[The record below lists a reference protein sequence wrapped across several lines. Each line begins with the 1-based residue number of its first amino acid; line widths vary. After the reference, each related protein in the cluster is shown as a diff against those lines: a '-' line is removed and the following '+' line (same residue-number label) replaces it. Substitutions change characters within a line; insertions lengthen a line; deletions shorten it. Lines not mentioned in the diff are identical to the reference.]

1 VIRHVTPYTSRF
13 TLCVSRIA
21 HHVLTYLEVTA
32 MNIIDLRSDTVTHPT
47 PAMREAM
54 YRAEVGDDVF
64 GEDPTVNRLERM
76 AAERLGK
83 EAALLVVSGTMG
95 NLVALLTHCGR
106 GDEAILGDRS
116 HIFLSEQGGM
126 AALGGIT
133 PYPISNQPD
142 GTLRLED
149 IEGAI
154 RGDNVHFPRTR
165 LVCLE
170 NTHNVCNGMP
180 LTAEYTAQVARLAR
194 AHGLRVHLDG
204 ARVFNAAAAL
214 TVDVRELVREVDSV
228 MFCLS
233 KGLCA
238 PVGSL
243 VCGSAEF
250 IAQARRARKM
260 VGGGMRQAGILAA
273 AGIVALEQMS
283 DRMAEDHA
291 RAKRLAQGLAEI
303 PGVEVAPLAS
313 NILYFWLT
321 EEASKTPAEVADGLA
336 ERSVRVSS
344 RAGGRFRA
352 VTHYWISDDDVER
365 AIGAMRA
372 VVGVAS

>member
-1 VIRHVTPYTSRF
+1 MKV
-13 TLCVSRIA
+13 
-21 HHVLTYLEVTA
+21 
-32 MNIIDLRSDTVTHPT
+32 IDLRSDTVTRPT

-83 EAALLVVSGTMG
+83 KASLFVVSGTMG

-116 HIFLSEQGGM
+116 HTFLFEQGGM
-126 AALGGIT
+126 AALGGIA
-133 PYPISNQPD
+133 PRPIPNQPD

-149 IEGAI
+149 IERAI
-154 RGDNVHFPRTR
+154 RADDVHFPRTR

-170 NTHNVCNGMP
+170 NTHNVCDGTP
-180 LTAEYTAQVARLAR
+180 LTAQYTAQVARLAHS
-194 AHGLRVHLDG
+194 HGLRVHLDG
-204 ARVFNAAAAL
+204 ARIFNAAAAL
-214 TVDVRELVREVDSV
+214 GVDVRELVQEVDSV

-243 VCGSAEF
+243 LCGDADF
-250 IAQARRARKM
+250 IAEARRARKV

-273 AGIVALEQMS
+273 AGIVALEQMVN
-283 DRMAEDHA
+283 RLAEDHA
-291 RAKRLAQGLAEI
+291 RAIRLAEGLARI
-303 PGVEVAPLAS
+303 PGVEVTPATT
-313 NILYFWLT
+313 NILYFWLND
-321 EEASKTPAEVADGLA
+321 EVSKTPEEVVEGLA
-336 ERSVRVSS
+336 ERGVLLLGRV
-344 RAGGRFRA
+344 GGRFRA
-352 VTHYWISDDDVER
+352 VTHYWITDEDIERTVRAMEDVLAR
-365 AIGAMRA
+365 DNH
-372 VVGVAS
+372 